1 MTILQSII
9 LGIIQGFTEFLP
21 ISSSG
26 HLVLTPYL
34 FGWEIAEEQ
43 DFIFGVL
50 VQMGTLV
57 AVILYFWRD
66 LVNIA
71 SSFITALIKR
81 QPFGNPQARLGWLLI
96 LATIPAGL
104 FGILVKDSVEEAFSS
119 PIATAVFLFITA
131 GLLLISEV
139 IGKRSREFISV
150 GWKDALMMGLFQA
163 ISVFPGVSRS
173 GSTITGG
180 MLRNLD
186 RPSAARFSFLMSIPV
201 MAAAGLLATLDMFSI
216 GIASESLP
224 VFIPGI
230 ITAGIVGYL
239 SIHFLLRFLA
249 RSPLYIFS
257 AYCTILALVV
267 LFFAFSVPEQRT
279 VTEQVEVYHV
289 EIAPEVAYLEEDI
302 RACAD
307 RFPEV
312 TVFTDIKALPSTEDS
327 DITLVLGELESLP
340 PFVAQ
345 VREEEVSVVVHP
357 ENGIKQISIEDLKLL
372 YTGNIENW
380 SQMGEDGGH
389 ISVWTFPQENSA
401 STYFEQSV
409 LSGAA
414 LTGYAY
420 IAPGP
425 EAMIEAVSE
434 DPGAIGFLPASWMDE
449 RIRKAD
455 LTPDLNLRLPVL
467 ALAQEEPEGYLREI
481 VACLQEG

>member
-21 ISSSG
+21 ISSSA

-34 FGWEIAEEQ
+34 FGWNIAGEQ

-57 AVILYFWRD
+57 AVIVYFWRE
-66 LVNIA
+66 LAAII
-71 SSFITALIKR
+71 SSFVKALIKR
-81 QPFGNPQARLGWLLI
+81 QPFGEPQARFGWLLI
-96 LATIPAGL
+96 LATIPAGI

-119 PIATAVFLFITA
+119 PIATAIFLLITA

-139 IGKRSREFISV
+139 VGKRSRELTSV
-150 GWKDALMMGLFQA
+150 SWKDALMMGLFQA

-186 RPSAARFSFLMSIPV
+186 RPSAARFSFLMSVPV
-201 MAAAGLLATLDMFSI
+201 MFAAGLLATLDMFSS
-216 GIASESLP
+216 GIVSESLP
-224 VFIPGI
+224 VLIPGI
-230 ITAGIVGYL
+230 IAAGIVGYL

-267 LFFAFSVPEQRT
+267 LFFAYGVPEQRT
-279 VTEQVEVYHV
+279 VSPQVEVYRV
-289 EIAPEVAYLEEDI
+289 EIAPEVAYFEEEI
-302 RACAD
+302 KTCTS

-312 TVFTDIKALPSTEDS
+312 TVFTDIKALPSIEAS
-327 DITLVLGELESLP
+327 DFTVVLGEPATLP
-340 PFVAQ
+340 PFAAQ
-345 VREEEVSVVVHP
+345 LRVEEVSVIVHP
-357 ENGIKQISIEDLKLL
+357 NNGIKQISIEDLRLL
-372 YTGNIENW
+372 YTGSLENW
-380 SQMGEDGGH
+380 DQLSEDEGH
-389 ISVWTFPQENSA
+389 ISVWTYPPESPA
-401 STYFEQSV
+401 SSYFEQAV
-409 LSGAA
+409 LSGSP

-420 IAPGP
+420 LAPNP

-434 DPGAIGFLPASWMDE
+434 DPGSIGFLPASWMDE
-449 RIRKAD
+449 HIRKVD
-455 LTPDLNLRLPVL
+455 LEPESNLRLPVL
-467 ALAQEEPEGYLREI
+467 ALAQEEPEGFLREI
-481 VACLQEG
+481 VACLQED